1 MGPPENGNGRKCNSS
16 MSGNLI
22 RKRDE
27 SLIQTERL
35 LLRQWKEEDREPFYR
50 MNSDPRV
57 MEFMP
62 ECLTRAESDSLV
74 ERIDEHFKKHGFGL
88 FAAELREGRA
98 FIGFV
103 GLAVPSFR
111 AHFTPCVE
119 IGWRLA
125 ADYWGRGLATEGAR
139 AVVKYAFEALVLD
152 ALVSLTVPAN
162 ARSRRVMEK
171 IGMTHDASDDFDH
184 PNLPEGHSLR
194 RHVLYRMRNQKNSS
208 GQ

>member
-1 MGPPENGNGRKCNSS
+1 